1 MHTCKRL
8 KLAYFWNY
16 LSIPTKFCTAMI
28 QTTKWPSWMGG
39 PNTCITN
46 QDGERPSSWKKN
58 IEKSPYRSN
67 GSTDLDEIWHSDA
80 GWPSWPFWLSR
91 IWNFEIWKFN
101 MAACRNICGG
111 CIKYWLRN
119 LSVLEFGQFDSDI
132 LYKDTQPKYKIAH
145 ITHKIAH
152 ITHLKIRQILTGE
165 DGPLKLGFTWIYMYN
180 ACYIILY
187 NFVLF

>member
-1 MHTCKRL
+1 MAAAAIL
-8 KLAYFWNY
+8 KNRK
-16 LSIPTKFCTAMI
+16 LSYA
-28 QTTKWPSWMGG
+28 
-39 PNTCITN
+39 
-46 QDGERPSSWKKN
+46 
-58 IEKSPYRSN
+58 SN
-67 GSTDLDEIWHSDA
+67 GLTDRDEIWHSDA